1 MKIGIIVAMD
11 KEHVQLSNLLS
22 SRHEDNYMGNKMT
35 IGIIGPHEIILQ
47 KCGIGKVNAAMGAIE
62 MIISHQPDIIISTG
76 CAGGASTSL
85 EVTDVV
91 VGQEYRFHD
100 VYCGSEVE
108 YGQIVGEPPFYKADA
123 NLLAKAQ
130 SLDCNTTIHCGLM
143 VSGDWFVDSREKMR
157 EILSHHPSALAVD
170 MESSA
175 IAQVCNT
182 HNVPFISFRIISD
195 IPLSD
200 HKASQYWDFWDRM
213 ANGSFEVT
221 KRFIESL

>member
-11 KEHVQLSNLLS
+11 KEHAQLSNLLAT
-22 SRHEDNYMGNKMT
+22 RHEENYMGNAMT
-35 IGIIGPHEIILQ
+35 IGMIGPHEIILQ
-47 KCGIGKVNAAMGAIE
+47 KCGIGKVNAAMGTIE
-62 MIISHQPDIIISTG
+62 MIISHHPDIIISTG

-91 VGQEYRFHD
+91 VGTEYRFHD

-108 YGQIVGEPPFYKADA
+108 YGQIVGEPPFYTAGA
-123 NLLAKAQ
+123 ALLAKAQ
-130 SLDCNTTIHCGLM
+130 SLDCKTSIHSGLM

-170 MESSA
+170 MESAA

-182 HNVPFISFRIISD
+182 HNIPFISFRIISD

-221 KRFIESL
+221 KTFIESL